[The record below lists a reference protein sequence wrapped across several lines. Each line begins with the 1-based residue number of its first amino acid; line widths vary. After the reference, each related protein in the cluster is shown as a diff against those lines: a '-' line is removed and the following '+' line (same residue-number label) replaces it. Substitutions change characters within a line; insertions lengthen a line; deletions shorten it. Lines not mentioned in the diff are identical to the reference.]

1 MTLSKPPAPTNPE
14 PERRSF
20 RHSVVVLHAP
30 TDESV
35 GTRVLVEG
43 SLEFGRG
50 RPGVPPDAAEDRL
63 LSRKHAR
70 FAADRG
76 MFEIEDLG
84 SSNGTFVNGERVEK
98 AALGAG
104 DVVEIGEF
112 ALLVDPAF
120 PRRERKPH
128 PRLVGTSEAILS
140 HVEAIETVAA
150 QDKNVILYGPAGAGK
165 SLAVQELHRASRR
178 KGALVVAPCDRP
190 AETVKI
196 LSELLRDDGSLADAF
211 GGTLVLDSID
221 RARKEDVRKLPS
233 VLGLSRER
241 GIRVVL
247 CSRASPMDLSSEL
260 EEYAQILQGI
270 APLEVPP
277 LDARREDI
285 PRLLR
290 HFFEP
295 LGASAPELSREFV
308 AKLVRGSGG
317 EVDDL
322 PFEQQVL
329 ARAMG
334 RTEFPDNVRGL
345 FSQLDTCLGFAAI
358 GGDLSDVDSPGDDD
372 DEEQQPIPMRPA
384 RVARDGTYVQVERER
399 VHLRGRRALR
409 TMLAA
414 LVESALHT
422 PWESV
427 PVADLFARGWPGEE
441 PDALSAAAR
450 VYLAMS
456 TLRRVGLEGHL
467 ERTQIGYRLVWSADI
482 EVVEPKPTTARPEE

>member
-1 MTLSKPPAPTNPE
+1 MTPSKPPAPE
-14 PERRSF
+14 PRDLERRAF

-30 TDESV
+30 TMESV
-35 GTRVLVEG
+35 GLRVVIDG
-43 SLEFGRG
+43 ALEFGRG
-50 RPGVPPDAAEDRL
+50 GPGTPPDAAEDRL
-63 LSRKHAR
+63 LSRAHAR
-70 FAADRG
+70 FSAERG
-76 MFEIEDLG
+76 VFEVEDLG
-84 SSNGTFVNGERVEK
+84 SMNGTFVNGDRVAK

-104 DVVEIGEF
+104 DVVELGEF

-140 HVEAIETVAA
+140 HVESLETVAA
-150 QDKNVILYGPAGAGK
+150 GDKNVILYGPAGAGK

-190 AETVKI
+190 AEIVKI

-221 RARKEDVRKLPS
+221 RARKEDVKKLPS

-247 CSRASPMDLSSEL
+247 CSRSSPMDLSSDL

-270 APLEVPP
+270 APIEVPA

-317 EVDDL
+317 DDDDL

-334 RTEFPDNVRGL
+334 KTEFPDNVRGL
-345 FSQLDTCLGFAAI
+345 FAQLDTCLGFAAI

-372 DEEQQPIPMRPA
+372 EEAEPPPPMRPA

-409 TMLAA
+409 SMLAA
-414 LVESALHT
+414 LVESCLTT

-427 PVADLFARGWPGEE
+427 PVADLFARGWPGESPE
-441 PDALSAAAR
+441 PLSAAAR

-467 ERTQIGYRLVWSADI
+467 ERTQVGYRLVWSADLEI
-482 EVVEPKPTTARPEE
+482 VEPKPSPREE